1 MLSQQ
6 ENEFLTT
13 TNPGTPMGELFRRYW
28 QPFLL
33 KRELPEN
40 DGAPVR
46 VRLLGEDL
54 IAFRDS
60 DGRVGLIGERC
71 PHRGASLYFGINQ
84 ESGIMC
90 IYHGWKYNVDGNC
103 IDMPSDVPGSRFM
116 EKVHATAYPTIE
128 SAGVIW
134 AYMGPADKQPA
145 PPTYY
150 MNMLPEENVVAMRT
164 PIYCNYL
171 QSIEGNLDSTHLG
184 TLHMYYENLIP
195 ADQEFDKPGH
205 PSPRFSQFI
214 TGTEKYA
221 RIDVQDTEYGYRL
234 IAVRKTPKGNQH
246 VRINCLALPIMSWIA
261 APRGLGSIFTQL
273 PIDDHNCMRIGW
285 RCNPDR
291 PFSEQERTGM
301 ESQSM
306 MMDPQDPS
314 RRLKRL
320 DNDYLQDRGA
330 QKSKHPPGIWPGAEQ
345 DYCVTETM
353 GPIYDRTKEHL
364 YHGDA
369 AIVRLRQMLGKAA
382 RELQEGIDPPGVNG
396 EIAYHKIRSEDIV
409 IGPDDDPWLV
419 AADAGETATRGQR
432 LR

>member
-134 AYMGPADKQPA
+134 AYMGPVDKQPP

-195 ADQEFDKPGH
+195 ADQEYDKPGH
-205 PSPRFSQFI
+205 PSPALRPVSSQ
-214 TGTEKYA
+214 E
-221 RIDVQDTEYGYRL
+221 RRS
-234 IAVRKTPKGNQH
+234 TPELTFRTRTMAIGSSPFGRRPRATSTFASTASHCRSCRGSPHRGAWAASSRNFPLTTTTA
-246 VRINCLALPIMSWIA
+246 CASAGGA
-261 APRGLGSIFTQL
+261 AP
-273 PIDDHNCMRIGW
+273 
-285 RCNPDR
+285 
-291 PFSEQERTGM
+291 TGP
-301 ESQSM
+301 S
-306 MMDPQDPS
+306 PS
-314 RRLKRL
+314 R
-320 DNDYLQDRGA
+320 
-330 QKSKHPPGIWPGAEQ
+330 S
-345 DYCVTETM
+345 
-353 GPIYDRTKEHL
+353 GP
-364 YHGDA
+364 A
-369 AIVRLRQMLGKAA
+369 WNPKA
-382 RELQEGIDPPGVNG
+382 
-396 EIAYHKIRSEDIV
+396 
-409 IGPDDDPWLV
+409 
-419 AADAGETATRGQR
+419 
-432 LR
+432 

>member
-6 ENEFLTT
+6 ENEYLTT
-13 TNPGTPMGELFRRYW
+13 TNRGTPMGELFRRYW

-33 KRELPEN
+33 KSELPEN
-40 DGAPVR
+40 DGPPVR

-54 IAFRDS
+54 IAFRDT
-60 DGRVGLIGERC
+60 DGRVGLIAESC

-84 ESGIMC
+84 ECGIMC
-90 IYHGWKYNVDGNC
+90 IYHGWKFDVDGNC
-103 IDMPSDVPGSRFM
+103 IDMPSDVPGSRFH
-116 EKVHATAYPTIE
+116 EKVHVTSYPTIE
-128 SAGVIW
+128 SAHVIW
-134 AYMGPADKQPA
+134 AYMGPPDKQP
-145 PPTYY
+145 PPPSYY
-150 MNMLPEENVVAMRT
+150 MNMLPEENVIAQRT

-171 QSIEGNLDSTHLG
+171 QSMEGNLDSTHLG
-184 TLHMYYENLIP
+184 TLHMYYDNLIP
-195 ADQEFDKPGH
+195 ADLEYDKPGH
-205 PSPRFSQFI
+205 PTPRFSSFI

-221 RIDVQDTEYGYRL
+221 RIDVQDTDYGYRL

-273 PIDDHNCMRIGW
+273 PIDDYNCMRIGW
-285 RCNPDR
+285 RCSPDR
-291 PFSEQERTGM
+291 PFTEQERAGAA
-301 ESQSM
+301 SQSM
-306 MMDPQDPS
+306 MMDPANPKL
-314 RRLKRL
+314 RLKRL
-320 DNDYLQDRGA
+320 DNDYLQDRAA

-382 RELQEGIDPPGVNG
+382 RDLQEGVEPPGVNG
-396 EIAYHKIRSEDIV
+396 EIPYHKIRSEDIV